1 MTARTLDSSDS
12 AAGPAATRW
21 AGAQVGGVIGLLAI
35 LTAAIPALGGGSVE
49 WWITASLPAGI
60 VTGAAVAPGI
70 RTGRRTSGGRIARRC
85 LPRLPRR
92 RPPVSA
98 WLAIETALV
107 GESDPLTIVLNTI
120 AGALLGIVAI
130 GWLATPILTPVA
142 AVGAFALR
150 ERTRRAG
157 GGAG

>member
-1 MTARTLDSSDS
+1 MTATTLDASDS
-12 AAGPAATRW
+12 AGPAATRW

-49 WWITASLPAGI
+49 WWIAVSLPAGI

-70 RTGRRTSGGRIARRC
+70 LAERRTSGGRILGAAF
-85 LPRLPRR
+85 LAFL
-92 RPPVSA
+92 VGDLLVNA
-98 WLAIETALV
+98 WLGIETALV
-107 GESDPLTIVLNTI
+107 GQSDPLALALNMI

-142 AVGAFALR
+142 AVGALALR

-157 GGAG
+157 GGA